1 MPVLKLRQAAVR
13 ALPFVG
19 RGAKHQCIYW
29 DTALPCFGLRIY
41 PKGAVAQDFR
51 RTVLGLH

>member
-1 MPVLKLRQAAVR
+1 MPVLKLRQADVR

-41 PKGAVAQDFR
+41 PKGAVAQEFR